1 MAYRPRWRWRL
12 PRLATAMATDPALVY
27 AGPESRSIDVLA
39 ILYNGTA
46 ATVRGV
52 LRHFDTSAGEAGQP
66 FADAGPVLWIAFAG
80 DAEQIEFVEFT
91 ERATGRL
98 LHHRVTKRERVSANY
113 DTVKLNLS
121 ALSVVIAQR
130 GDFNPLQFSP
140 RDFAT

>member
-1 MAYRPRWRWRL
+1 
-12 PRLATAMATDPALVY
+12 MATDPVLTY
-27 AGPESRSIDVLA
+27 TGPESAAFDVLA

-52 LRHFDTSAGEAGQP
+52 LRNFETSASEAGQP

-80 DAEQIEFVEFT
+80 DIDQIEFVEFT

-113 DTVKLNLS
+113 DTLKLHLA
-121 ALSVVIAQR
+121 ALPVVIAQR
-130 GDFNPLQFSP
+130 GMFSAKDFDP
-140 RDFAT
+140 RDFST

>member
-1 MAYRPRWRWRL
+1 M
-12 PRLATAMATDPALVY
+12 
-27 AGPESRSIDVLA
+27 
-39 ILYNGTA
+39 
-46 ATVRGV
+46 
-52 LRHFDTSAGEAGQP
+52 
-66 FADAGPVLWIAFAG
+66 LWIAFAG